1 MRAVAIRAW
10 SAHLP
15 GQSGPLPGGWS
26 PGPACPPERAADL
39 LGRKGLL
46 YKQPAERLGLCA
58 VHRALGLAPV
68 TGRWT
73 PPEPDPRTAV
83 VASSNLGSL
92 ETVCA
97 VARTAG
103 AGSLSDVSPL
113 DAPNVSSNVLAST
126 VAIRF
131 GFGGPNLMV
140 CSGHPAGLDAMR
152 LAQLLLAAGRADR
165 VVVVGAEPAD
175 ETAAALAGA
184 DLRAGAACVVLEP
197 AAEDSAL
204 VLHPVH
210 DHADPESCEPAR
222 PVRFGQFYGAA
233 GVLAVA
239 AAAAA
244 NRTARVVAGS
254 DADGWRCAVVETKGD
269 R

>member
-1 MRAVAIRAW
+1 MRRVAIRAW

-26 PGPACPPERAADL
+26 PGAACPPERAADL

-46 YKQPAERLGLCA
+46 YKQPAERLGMCA
-58 VHRALGLAPV
+58 VHRALGLPPV
-68 TGRWT
+68 TGRWS

-92 ETVCA
+92 ATVCA

-103 AGSLSDVSPL
+103 SGSLAEVSPL

-140 CSGHPAGLDAMR
+140 CSGHPAGLDAVR
-152 LAQLLLAAGRADR
+152 LAQVLLAAGRADR

-175 ETAAALAGA
+175 TTAAALAGQ

-197 AAEDSAL
+197 AAADSRL
-204 VLHPVH
+204 ILHPVR
-210 DHADPESCEPAR
+210 DHAGPDSRE
-222 PVRFGQFYGAA
+222 PVRFGRFYGAA

-244 NRTARVVAGS
+244 NATTRVFAGS
-254 DADGWRCAVVETKGD
+254 DEDGWRCALVEAKGD